1 MVTKLRVPTTSATLL
16 VRHVGLDS
24 SLLMSR
30 PVDVELGAALTQ
42 LVAVL
47 EDVSLD
53 GLQPADR
60 DLVEQALLAAKAA
73 LQRATSRAE
82 PFPQED

>member
-1 MVTKLRVPTTSATLL
+1 
-16 VRHVGLDS
+16 
-24 SLLMSR
+24 MSK
-30 PVDVELGAALTQ
+30 PVDAELGAALTQ

-53 GLQPADR
+53 GLRPADR
-60 DLVEQALLAAKAA
+60 DLVEKALLEANAV

>member
-1 MVTKLRVPTTSATLL
+1 
-16 VRHVGLDS
+16 
-24 SLLMSR
+24 MSE
-30 PVDVELGAALTQ
+30 PVDRELGAALTQ
-42 LVAVL
+42 LVAAL
-47 EDVSLD
+47 EHVSLD

-60 DLVEQALLAAKAA
+60 DIVERALIAARAA